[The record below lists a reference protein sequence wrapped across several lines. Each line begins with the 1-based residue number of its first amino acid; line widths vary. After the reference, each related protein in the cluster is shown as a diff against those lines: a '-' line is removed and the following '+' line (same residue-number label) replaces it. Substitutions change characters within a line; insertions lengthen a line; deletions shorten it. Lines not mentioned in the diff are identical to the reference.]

1 MWAIPG
7 KQDRVPGCRGVGR
20 RWERLAV
27 RPETRD
33 EAAMPSFAPGLAR
46 SLFASLTLVSTGVAC
61 LACGGAPPP
70 PAEAPKPVATAPDAT
85 PKKPSAQDDKATKA
99 AAVDALVAAE
109 VKSGT
114 CDEGHKAALEKL
126 LADVEAGMKAKTGDD
141 GKPLGLQLVAKRV
154 VALGSGAKS
163 MELAVTGRGTEV
175 HVLAFGVR
183 DVSLDVLVGS
193 AAATTMRSPFQRSAT
208 PAALSLDL
216 PKIGVVDELQ
226 SDSRQVTIKPGQ
238 PIVVKMTGSGC
249 AALVSFLKP

>member
-1 MWAIPG
+1 M
-7 KQDRVPGCRGVGR
+7 RS
-20 RWERLAV
+20 
-27 RPETRD
+27 
-33 EAAMPSFAPGLAR
+33 SFAGSAR
-46 SLFASLTLVSTGVAC
+46 SLLFSLAVVSGGVASV
-61 LACGGAPPP
+61 ACGGAAPP
-70 PAEAPKPVATAPDAT
+70 PAEGPKPVATAPDAAGAN
-85 PKKPSAQDDKATKA
+85 KASAQDDKATKA
-99 AAVDALVAAE
+99 AAVDALVAGE

-114 CDEGHKAALEKL
+114 CDDGHKAALEKL
-126 LADVEAGMKAKTGDD
+126 LADVEAGMKAKTGED

-154 VALGSGAKS
+154 VPLGSAAKS

-183 DVSLDVLVGS
+183 DVSLDVLVGT

-208 PAALSLDL
+208 PSPLSLDL